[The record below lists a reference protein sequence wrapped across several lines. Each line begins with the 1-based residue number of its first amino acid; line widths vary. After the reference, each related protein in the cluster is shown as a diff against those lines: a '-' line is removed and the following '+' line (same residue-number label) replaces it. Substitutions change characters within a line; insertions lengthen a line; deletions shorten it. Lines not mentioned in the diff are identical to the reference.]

1 MRSTLLLALG
11 LAVTALL
18 ALSST
23 APAGYGGSQQVTVNL
38 SEFKIAGAQLRSAG
52 VGKPSALQPGR
63 TTFAFRNKGQF
74 PHNFVIA
81 AASKGGSKFRTKEI
95 AGGKSAELTVNL
107 KPGAY
112 LAICTVFNGAHYA
125 AGMVRP
131 FTVGT
136 QGQDGSWG
144 P

>member
-1 MRSTLLLALG
+1 MRSTHLLALG

-18 ALSST
+18 ALSPT
-23 APAGYGGSQQVTVNL
+23 APAGYGGAQAVAVNL
-38 SEFKIAGAQLRSAG
+38 SEFKITGAQLRSAQL
-52 VGKPSALQPGR
+52 GKPSELAPGR
-63 TTFAFRNKGQF
+63 TTFAFQNKGKF

-81 AASKGGSKFRTKEI
+81 VASKGASKFRTKEI

-136 QGQDGSWG
+136 QGENGAWG

>member
-1 MRSTLLLALG
+1 MRSTPFVAAVI
-11 LAVTALL
+11 AVTALL
-18 ALSST
+18 TLVAT
-23 APAGYGGSQQVTVNL
+23 APAGYGGPQQVTVNL
-38 SEFKIAGAQLRSAG
+38 SEFKIGGAKLRSAQF
-52 VGKPSALQPGR
+52 GKPSVLEPGR
-63 TTFAFRNKGQF
+63 TTFAFRNKGEF
-74 PHNFVIA
+74 PHNFVIV

-95 AGGKSAELTVNL
+95 ARGKSAELTVNL
-107 KPGAY
+107 KAGAY

-136 QGQDGSWG
+136 QAQDGSWG